1 MIKDWMKKVTD
12 WMKKFT
18 LNRILLVLG
27 ALAVVLGIVAWAVL
41 FYSGGTYILSSP
53 LPTTSVTGMVNAS
66 STSLADSN
74 ASSTDASSTLGEA
87 SSTANSTA
95 LQEYAST
102 YATPPITWTEGY
114 DTLSIVGATLSGSQ
128 LTLNVNVGMGAIAE
142 CVPMNLRLV
151 TDEQGDLASPLNPS
165 FTFGENGTC
174 IGTPGSTYSS
184 QEIVF
189 TVDPSSMPLS
199 FTTGGTSNEYFELST
214 TDAGGISI
222 SRPSTNG

>member
-1 MIKDWMKKVTD
+1 MFKDWMKKI
-12 WMKKFT
+12 T
-18 LNRILLVLG
+18 LNRILIALG
-27 ALAVVLGIVAWAVL
+27 ALAVVLGIVAWVVL

-53 LPTTSVTGMVNAS
+53 LPTTSVTGMLNVS
-66 STSLADSN
+66 STSLADGN

-87 SSTANSTA
+87 SSTASSTLDGSGQ

-128 LTLNVNVGMGAIAE
+128 LTLNIDVGMGAIAE

-151 TDEQGDLASPLNPS
+151 ANENGDLAAPLNPS

-174 IGTPGSTYSS
+174 IGTPGSTYSD
-184 QEIVF
+184 QEITF
-189 TVDPSSMPLS
+189 TVNPSSMPLS
-199 FTTGGTSNEYFELST
+199 FTTGGTSNKYFELST
-214 TDAGGISI
+214 TAAGGITVNPPPTS
-222 SRPSTNG
+222 G